1 MAHSFVDDRAM
12 ITTTLSNSYSTLST
26 LFNNS
31 ELSQNRSEKQI
42 MPFKTTVNW
51 LFNDI
56 WRYLGTG
63 YFDWKIS
70 ETIERVYYIHKGNIK
85 QYSSIGYEGNH
96 LCGENHVS
104 ESVRNVVLRWVEHET
119 QKK

>member
-42 MPFKTTVNW
+42 MPFKTALNW
-51 LFNDI
+51 LI
-56 WRYLGTG
+56 GS
-63 YFDWKIS
+63 FDWKIG
-70 ETIERVYYIHKGNIK
+70 IFQQIVVRGIF
-85 QYSSIGYEGNH
+85 
-96 LCGENHVS
+96 VS
-104 ESVRNVVLRWVEHET
+104 LN
-119 QKK
+119 